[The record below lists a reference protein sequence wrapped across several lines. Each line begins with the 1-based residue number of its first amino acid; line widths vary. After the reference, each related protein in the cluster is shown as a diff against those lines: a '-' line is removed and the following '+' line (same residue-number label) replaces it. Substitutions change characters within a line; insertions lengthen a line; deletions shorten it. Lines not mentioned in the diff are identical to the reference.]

1 MWSRWGI
8 RRKILMALLVVVI
21 ISLALIGSIAFISM
35 SRVNN
40 LALKNVNVLGECA
53 INDSTSALENLGAQ
67 IIGQKAKDVARQCKI
82 YIKSH
87 PGMTVADLQASAE
100 FQEIA
105 VQPVG
110 ETGYTA
116 LTDYETLACRF
127 HKSPKLVDLD
137 LHTLAQKLP
146 GFWGVMEPTK
156 GGKISFGYYDW
167 EDPDG
172 SIRNKYMYITPINAK
187 TADGIGMHVAATTY
201 IDEFLNP
208 IVEIEDRINSVTE
221 ATRDSM
227 DEQANYMQK
236 IFIGS
241 IFGILFT
248 AFLIASLLSRI
259 ITKPIIGLAKSS
271 DAIGRGELEQKVVV
285 NTEDEIGE
293 LADSFNTMAIK
304 LKNSYEDLEQKV
316 SERTR
321 ELAIANKQLQ
331 EASQAKSEFL
341 ANMSHELRTPLNSII
356 GFSEI
361 LQEKTFGDLN
371 ERQKRY
377 VSNIHTSGKHLLGLI
392 NDILDLSKVEAGKI
406 ELNYEEFPLKEM
418 LSECQ
423 TLVNTMASKKN
434 ISLGFKVADG
444 LSTIN
449 ADPTKFKQIMYNFL
463 SNAIKFTPDGG
474 TVNVAAKPENGM
486 VQVSVKDTGIGI
498 AKGHQDMIFEE
509 FYQVDSSYSKQYKG
523 TGLGLPLTKKL
534 VELHGGEIWVE
545 SEPEKGST
553 FSFSMPLRAEKELIE
568 APAVEEEKV
577 SIKEEGRP
585 TILVVEDEK
594 QASELLA
601 LYLEEAGYQVVC
613 AFDGVEAIE
622 KAKELKPSIITLD
635 IILPKKEGLDV
646 LRELKS
652 LPETKDIPVI
662 IISIVENNELGLSLG
677 AADYLIKPIDKKEL
691 IRKLGDF
698 GFATKVKEKPVN
710 ILVVDDNPK
719 DIELLTSILEP
730 EGFGVIKAYGGKE
743 GIDLAIEK
751 QPNAIIL
758 DLLMPKVSGFEVVH
772 RLKKHPKGKD
782 IPIFIYTAKDLNE
795 EEKQSLNDNVISI
808 MQKGKYSKE
817 DLLKDIK
824 RVRKLK

>member
-1 MWSRWGI
+1 
-8 RRKILMALLVVVI
+8 MAFLVVVI

-40 LALKNVNVLGECA
+40 LALKNVNALGDLA
-53 INDSTSALENLGAQ
+53 VNDSTTAVEELGCK
-67 IIGQKAKDVARQCKI
+67 IIKQKAIDVVKQVEIYMKDRQNI
-82 YIKSH
+82 
-87 PGMTVADLQASAE
+87 TVDNLKNDTELHNIS
-100 FQEIA
+100 
-105 VQPVG
+105 VQTVG

-116 LTDYETLACRF
+116 IVDATHFVILTHKHPDYVGMDLTALET
-127 HKSPKLVDLD
+127 
-137 LHTLAQKLP
+137 KLP
-146 GFWGVMEPTK
+146 SFWAVIEPSA
-156 GGKISFGYYDW
+156 GGKASSGYYDW

-172 SIRNKYMYITPINAK
+172 SVRQKYTYIAPINVT
-187 TADGIGMHVAATTY
+187 TADGESGLTLWATTY
-201 IDEFLNP
+201 IDEFTKP
-208 IVEIEDRINSVTE
+208 IVEIEDRINSITE
-221 ATRDSM
+221 ETRDSM
-227 DEQANYMQK
+227 DEQANYMRK
-236 IFIGS
+236 IFICS
-241 IFGILFT
+241 IFGILI
-248 AFLIASLLSRI
+248 IASAIALLLSKT
-259 ITKPIIGLAKSS
+259 ITKPIIALAKSS

-285 NTEDEIGE
+285 NTKDEIGK

-406 ELNYEEFPLKEM
+406 ELNYEEFPLREM

-449 ADPTKFKQIMYNFL
+449 ADPTKFKQILYNFL

-474 TVNVAAKPENGM
+474 TVNVAAKLENGM

-534 VELHGGEIWVE
+534 VELHGGKIWVE

-553 FSFSMPLRAEKELIE
+553 FSFTMPLRAEKELTE

-577 SIKEEGRP
+577 SIKEEGKP

-635 IILPKKEGLDV
+635 IILPKKDGLEV

-662 IISIVENNELGLSLG
+662 IISMVENNELGLSLG

-698 GFATKVKEKPVN
+698 GFTTKVKEKQIN

-772 RLKKHPKGKD
+772 RLKKHSKGKD

-808 MQKGKYSKE
+808 MQKGKYTKE

>member
-1 MWSRWGI
+1 
-8 RRKILMALLVVVI
+8 MALLVVVI

-67 IIGQKAKDVARQCKI
+67 IIGQKAKDVARQCEI

-719 DIELLTSILEP
+719 DIELMTSILEP